1 MKRLAFLLWLLIGVF
16 TLSTAKEGYSFLNIG
31 LREGLSNEFVND
43 MVMDEQG
50 FLWVA
55 TESGLNRIAGNKCT
69 VFKTSN
75 SNIGDDGF
83 VGLSY
88 HQPSNSVWMQFKN
101 GKIDIFD
108 CKTQTFK
115 HFSHQKGMLQESVSA
130 IHGASDGGM
139 WIAFYSGDIQHY
151 DAKTH
156 TFTTFPKRLFPKIKN
171 GIRCIMDNGNG
182 HLYVGLRMDGM
193 YIYNLR
199 TKKSKFYCHN
209 PKDKQSLPGN
219 NVRTICIDHMKNIWV
234 GTNLGLALLDETS
247 GKFRTFKPQHQNP
260 YSPTGDNIHQI
271 MEMDNHT
278 LWIASDIGGISI
290 LDLNRYQYPYTE
302 ELSFQ
307 QITKENSG
315 LSSNNTRR
323 IIQDPF
329 GNVWIGNFSSG
340 IDFIPQS
347 TSDFHTLGNLQQ
359 PLKNTFGIFCDRQ
372 GYLWIGQDN
381 IICQY
386 QNGQTVHRWDFSQ
399 YLYNTSATV
408 YNFMEDHQGNIWFG
422 TSDNGA
428 LEFNPRTQQFTHHLR
443 IQGLDVHALYES
455 KNGWIWI
462 GSEDGLYT
470 IHQGIERKETEMNKQ
485 MGKTNSIIYSIQE
498 DEYGQLWIGCIA
510 KGVFV
515 FNKHKK
521 LIAHLDDQNGL
532 KSNSVNQIIIDSNN
546 GVWIGTYKGLAYI
559 ENPLKPQNIKIY
571 DERQGLKDTHIRA
584 ICADKLGN
592 IWVSMFS
599 GIACLDLHKQR
610 FYNYDFQSGITMGN
624 FVEAASAMTPDG
636 TIYFASPSGVCYFN
650 PQLLSGQKAV
660 SQVEIIGCERVG
672 RLSDQF
678 LHRLISPNEEGVVRL
693 RYDDN
698 TFKISFTAKDFS
710 QEGKVEYSYMMKGLD
725 NQWFETEGDK
735 DVTFRNLKPGKY
747 TFIIRAKLKNQDW
760 DEASSA
766 ELKVVVTPPFWLT
779 WWAKLAYLL
788 LALGIII
795 YLLRSYQKELL
806 LRNSLAQSQWESQ
819 QKQKVNEERLR
830 FFTNITHELRTPLT
844 LILGPLEDLMKDK
857 RLPDFVTKKIG
868 SIHASAERLLYLIND
883 ILEFRKTE
891 TQNRKLSV
899 ARENLGQLIREI
911 GMRFQDLNHTPKLK
925 ILVEIQ
931 EGMAEIYFDS
941 EVITTVVNNLM
952 SNAIKYTPA
961 GSIILS
967 LSKINSE
974 SVSISVEDTGYG
986 IDKAALPYICDQY
999 YQANGK
1005 HQASGT
1011 GIGLALVK
1019 SLALLHEAELKIES
1033 QKGKGSKFSF
1043 ILKESN
1049 TYPEALHK
1057 DDEIIETRNIIPTL
1071 PTEDSKD
1078 ENSEENTENQRP
1090 LLLIVEDNNDI
1101 RQYIEESLQENYR
1114 ILQACN
1120 GKEGKN
1126 LALDQMPD
1134 LIVSDIMMPE
1144 MDGIEMTRILKEDI
1158 RTSHIPIIL
1167 LTAKTSATDQ
1177 QEGYDSGADS
1187 YLMKPFSAK
1196 LLQSRIRNIL
1206 SGRRRLAEY
1215 ISQQNFSTLLS
1226 KENLNKK
1233 EEFSDEKDLTNGK
1246 KGDQESGTDLPTAQL
1261 SELDRKFLEKLN
1273 SLIEKHIST
1282 DDLDIAFMT
1291 DKMAMSHSTFY
1302 RKVKALTGMSANEY
1316 IKKAK
1321 LRQSM
1326 ILLQTKQYRISEVAM
1341 LTGFN
1346 NLGNFRE
1353 SFKREF
1359 GMTPSEVKNQKD

>member
-1 MKRLAFLLWLLIGVF
+1 MKRLAFLLCLLIEV
-16 TLSTAKEGYSFLNIG
+16 LSLFGKEGYSFLNIG

-83 VGLSY
+83 VGLYY

-101 GKIDIFD
+101 GNIDVFD

-115 HFSHQKGMLQESVSA
+115 HFTHQNGMLQESVSA

-139 WIAFYSGDIQHY
+139 WIAYYSGDIQHY
-151 DAKTH
+151 NIKKQK
-156 TFTTFPKRLFPKIKN
+156 FTTYSKRLFPKNKN
-171 GIRCIMDNGNG
+171 GVRYIMDDGND

-193 YIYNLR
+193 YVYNLR
-199 TKKSKFYCHN
+199 TRKAKFYNHN
-209 PKDKQSLPGN
+209 PKDEQSLPGN
-219 NVRTICIDHMKNIWV
+219 NVRSICIDHMKNIWV
-234 GTNLGLALLDETS
+234 GTNLGLALFDEAS
-247 GKFRTFKPQHQNP
+247 GKFRTFKPEKQNFHTP
-260 YSPTGDNIHQI
+260 AGNNIYQI

-290 LDLNRYQYPYTE
+290 LDLNRYQHPYTE

-323 IIQDPF
+323 IIQDSF

-347 TSDFHTLGNLQQ
+347 TSAFHTLGNLQQ

-386 QNGQTVHRWDFSQ
+386 QNGQTIHRWDFSQ

-408 YNFMEDHQGNIWFG
+408 YNFIEDHQGNIWFG

-428 LEFNPRTQQFTHHLR
+428 LKFNPRTQQFTHHLR

-470 IHQGIERKETEMNKQ
+470 IHQGIEHKETEMNKQ
-485 MGKTNSIIYSIQE
+485 MGKTNIIIYSIQE
-498 DEYGQLWIGCIA
+498 DEYGQLWIGSIA
-510 KGVFV
+510 TGVFV

-599 GIACLDLHKQR
+599 GIACLNLHKQR

-636 TIYFASPSGVCYFN
+636 TIYFGSPSGVCYFN
-650 PQLLSGQKAV
+650 PQLLSGQKTV

-693 RYDDN
+693 KYDDN
-698 TFKISFTAKDFS
+698 TFKISFTTKNFAE
-710 QEGKVEYSYMMKGLD
+710 EGKVEYSYMMKGLD
-725 NQWFETEGDK
+725 DQWYETEGDK
-735 DVTFRNLKPGKY
+735 DVTFRNLKPGNY

-760 DEASSA
+760 DEASST
-766 ELKVVVTPPFWLT
+766 ELKVIVTPPFWLT
-779 WWAKLAYLL
+779 WWAKLSYTL
-788 LALGIII
+788 LALGIISF
-795 YLLRSYQKELL
+795 LLRSYQKELL
-806 LRNSLAQSQWESQ
+806 LRNSLARTQWESQ
-819 QKQKVNEERLR
+819 QKQEVNEERLR

-844 LILGPLEDLMKDK
+844 LILGPLEDLMEDK

-868 SIHASAERLLYLIND
+868 NIHASAERLLYLIND

-911 GMRFQDLNHTPKLK
+911 GMRFQDLNHNSKLK
-925 ILVEIQ
+925 ILVDVQ

-967 LSKINSE
+967 LNKIDNE
-974 SVSISVEDTGYG
+974 SVRISVEDTGYG
-986 IDKAALPYICDQY
+986 IDKEALPHICDRY
-999 YQANGK
+999 YQENGK

-1019 SLALLHEAELKIES
+1019 SLAQLHEAELQIDS
-1033 QKGKGSKFSF
+1033 QKGEGSKFSF
-1043 ILKESN
+1043 ILKKSN
-1049 TYPEALHK
+1049 TYPDALHK
-1057 DDEIIETRNIIPTL
+1057 DDEKIDLADAINASS
-1071 PTEDSKD
+1071 TEDLK
-1078 ENSEENTENQRP
+1078 ENYDSEENAENQRP
-1090 LLLIVEDNNDI
+1090 LLLIVEDNSDI
-1101 RQYIEESLQENYR
+1101 RQYIEESLKEDYR

-1120 GKEGKN
+1120 GKEGKD

-1196 LLQSRIRNIL
+1196 LLLSRIRNIL

-1215 ISQQNFSTLLS
+1215 IVQQNFSTTLS

-1233 EEFSDEKDLTNGK
+1233 EKFSDEKKLSDGNETTQEAGTN
-1246 KGDQESGTDLPTAQL
+1246 LPAAHL

-1273 SLIEKHIST
+1273 NLIEKHIST

-1302 RKVKALTGMSANEY
+1302 RKVKALTGMRANEY

-1321 LRQSM
+1321 LRKSM
-1326 ILLQTKQYRISEVAM
+1326 MLLQNEQYCISEVAM

-1346 NLGNFRE
+1346 NVGNFRE

-1359 GMTPSEVKNQKD
+1359 GMTPSEVRNHK

>member
-1 MKRLAFLLWLLIGVF
+1 MKRLAFLLWLLIEVF
-16 TLSTAKEGYSFLNIG
+16 TLSAKDDYPFLNIG

-43 MVMDEQG
+43 LVMDEQG

-75 SNIGDDGF
+75 SNIGADSF
-83 VGLSY
+83 INLHY
-88 HQPSNSVWMQFKN
+88 NKESNSIWILFKN
-101 GKIDIFD
+101 GKIDVFN

-115 HFSHQKGMLQESVSA
+115 HFSDTKGMLLQNISA
-130 IHGASDGGM
+130 IHGASDGGL
-139 WIAFYSGDIQHY
+139 WIAYYSGDIQHY
-151 DAKTH
+151 NIKKQK
-156 TFTTFPKRLFPKIKN
+156 FTTYSKRLFPKNKN
-171 GIRCIMDNGNG
+171 GVRYIMDDGND

-193 YIYNLR
+193 YVYNLR
-199 TKKSKFYCHN
+199 TRKAKFYNHN
-209 PKDKQSLPGN
+209 PKDEQSLPGN
-219 NVRTICIDHMKNIWV
+219 NVRSICIDHMKNIWV
-234 GTNLGLALLDETS
+234 GTNLGLALFDEAS
-247 GKFRTFKPQHQNP
+247 GKFRTFKPEKQNFHTP
-260 YSPTGDNIHQI
+260 AGNNIYQI

-290 LDLNRYQYPYTE
+290 LDLNRYQHPHTE
-302 ELSFQ
+302 ELSFR

-315 LSSNNTRR
+315 LSSNNTRK
-323 IIQDPF
+323 IIQDSF
-329 GNVWIGNFSSG
+329 GNIWIGNFSSG
-340 IDFIPQS
+340 IDFIAQS
-347 TSDFHTLGNLQQ
+347 TADFYTLKNLQQ
-359 PLKNTFGIFCDRQ
+359 PLSNTSGIYCDHQ
-372 GYLWIGQDN
+372 GNLWIGQDN
-381 IICQY
+381 LISQY
-386 QNGQTVHRWDFSQ
+386 KNGQIFHEWDFSK
-399 YLYNTSATV
+399 YLFNTSATV
-408 YNFMEDHQGNIWFG
+408 YNFIEDHQGNIWFG

-428 LEFNPRTQQFTHHLR
+428 LEFNPHTQQFTHHLH
-443 IQGLDVHALYES
+443 IQGLDVHALYED
-455 KNGWIWI
+455 KNRTIWI

-470 IHQGIERKETEMNKQ
+470 IQNGIERKENEMNKV
-485 MGKTNSIIYSIQE
+485 MGMTNNIIYSIQE
-498 DEYGQLWIGCIA
+498 DSYGQMWIGNLS

-521 LIAHLDDQNGL
+521 LIAHLDEQNRL
-532 KSNSVNQIIIDSNN
+532 KSNSINQILIDSYN
-546 GVWIGTYKGLAYI
+546 GVWIATCKGLAYI
-559 ENPLKPQNIKIY
+559 EDPLKPKCVKIY

-610 FYNYDFQSGITMGN
+610 FYNYDFQSGVTIGN
-624 FVEAASAMTPDG
+624 FVEAAAAITSDG
-636 TIYFASPSGVCYFN
+636 TIYFGSPSGVCYFN
-650 PQLLSGQKAV
+650 PQLLSEQKTV

-672 RLSDQF
+672 RLSDQY
-678 LHRLISPNEEGVVRL
+678 LHRLISPNEEGVIRL
-693 RYDDN
+693 KYDDN

-725 NQWFETEGDK
+725 DQWFETEGDK

-760 DEASSA
+760 NEASSA

-779 WWAKLAYLL
+779 WWAKLSYTL
-788 LALGIII
+788 LALGIIS

-806 LRNSLAQSQWESQ
+806 LRNSLARTQWESQ
-819 QKQKVNEERLR
+819 QKQEVNEERLR

-844 LILGPLEDLMKDK
+844 LILGPLEDLIEDK
-857 RLPDFVTKKIG
+857 RLPDFVTKKIE
-868 SIHASAERLLYLIND
+868 SIHTSAERLLNLIND

-899 ARENLGQLIREI
+899 ARANLGHLIREI
-911 GMRFQDLNHTPKLK
+911 GMRFQDLNHNPKIK

-931 EGMAEIYFDS
+931 EGIEEMYFDS

-952 SNAIKYTPA
+952 SNAIKYTPS
-961 GSIILS
+961 GSITLS
-967 LSKINSE
+967 LCKNTSE
-974 SVSISVEDTGYG
+974 WVSISVED
-986 IDKAALPYICDQY
+986 
-999 YQANGK
+999 
-1005 HQASGT
+1005 
-1011 GIGLALVK
+1011 
-1019 SLALLHEAELKIES
+1019 
-1033 QKGKGSKFSF
+1033 
-1043 ILKESN
+1043 
-1049 TYPEALHK
+1049 
-1057 DDEIIETRNIIPTL
+1057 
-1071 PTEDSKD
+1071 
-1078 ENSEENTENQRP
+1078 NS
-1090 LLLIVEDNNDI
+1090 DI
-1101 RQYIEESLQENYR
+1101 RQYIEDSLQEDYR

-1120 GKEGKN
+1120 GKEGKD
-1126 LALDQMPD
+1126 LALAQMPD

-1144 MDGIEMTRILKEDI
+1144 MDGIEMTKILKEDI

-1167 LTAKTSATDQ
+1167 LTAKTSANDQ

-1215 ISQQNFSTLLS
+1215 IAQQNFSSILS
-1226 KENLNKK
+1226 KEMPTGESCQKN
-1233 EEFSDEKDLTNGK
+1233 EETHLEM
-1246 KGDQESGTDLPTAQL
+1246 ESPTAQL

-1273 SLIEKHIST
+1273 NLIEKHIST

-1302 RKVKALTGMSANEY
+1302 RKVKALTGMRANEY

-1321 LRQSM
+1321 LRKSM
-1326 ILLQTKQYRISEVAM
+1326 TLLQNEQYSISEVAM

-1346 NLGNFRE
+1346 NIGNFRE

-1359 GMTPSEVKNQKD
+1359 GMTPSEVRNHK

>member
-1 MKRLAFLLWLLIGVF
+1 MKRLAFLLWLLIEVF
-16 TLSTAKEGYSFLNIG
+16 TLSAKDDYPFLNIG

-43 MVMDEQG
+43 LVMDEQG

-55 TESGLNRIAGNKCT
+55 TESGLNRIAGNKCI

-75 SNIGDDGF
+75 SNIGADSF
-83 VGLSY
+83 INLHY
-88 HQPSNSVWMQFKN
+88 NKESNSIWILFKN
-101 GKIDIFD
+101 GKIDVFN

-115 HFSHQKGMLQESVSA
+115 HFSDTKGMLLQNISA
-130 IHGASDGGM
+130 IHGASDGGL
-139 WIAFYSGDIQHY
+139 WIAYYSGDIQHY
-151 DAKTH
+151 NIKKQKI
-156 TFTTFPKRLFPKIKN
+156 TTYSKRLFPKNKN
-171 GIRCIMDNGNG
+171 GVRYIMDDGND

-193 YIYNLR
+193 YVYNLR
-199 TKKSKFYCHN
+199 TRKAKFYNHN
-209 PKDKQSLPGN
+209 PKDEQSLPGN
-219 NVRTICIDHMKNIWV
+219 NVRSICIDHMKNIWV
-234 GTNLGLALLDETS
+234 GTNLGLALFDEAS
-247 GKFRTFKPQHQNP
+247 GKFRTFKPEKQNFHTP
-260 YSPTGDNIHQI
+260 AGNNIYQI

-290 LDLNRYQYPYTE
+290 LDLNRYQHPHTE
-302 ELSFQ
+302 ELSFR

-315 LSSNNTRR
+315 LSSNNTRK
-323 IIQDPF
+323 IIQDSF
-329 GNVWIGNFSSG
+329 GNIWIGNFSSG
-340 IDFIPQS
+340 IDFIAQS
-347 TSDFHTLGNLQQ
+347 TADFYTLKNLQQ
-359 PLKNTFGIFCDRQ
+359 PLSNTSGIYCDHQ
-372 GYLWIGQDN
+372 GNLWIGQDN
-381 IICQY
+381 LISQY
-386 QNGQTVHRWDFSQ
+386 KNGQIFHEWDFSK
-399 YLYNTSATV
+399 YLFNTSATV
-408 YNFMEDHQGNIWFG
+408 YNFIEDHQGNIWFG

-428 LEFNPRTQQFTHHLR
+428 LEFNPHTQQFTHHLH
-443 IQGLDVHALYES
+443 IQGLDVHALYED
-455 KNGWIWI
+455 KNRTIWI

-470 IHQGIERKETEMNKQ
+470 IQNGIERKENEMNKV
-485 MGKTNSIIYSIQE
+485 MGMTNNIIYSIQE
-498 DEYGQLWIGCIA
+498 DSYGQMWIGNLS

-521 LIAHLDDQNGL
+521 LIAHLDEQNRL
-532 KSNSVNQIIIDSNN
+532 KSNSINQILIDSYN
-546 GVWIGTYKGLAYI
+546 GVWIATCKGLAYI
-559 ENPLKPQNIKIY
+559 EDPLKPKCVKIY

-610 FYNYDFQSGITMGN
+610 FYNYDFQSGVTIGN
-624 FVEAASAMTPDG
+624 FVEAAAAITSDG
-636 TIYFASPSGVCYFN
+636 TIYFGSPSGVCYFN
-650 PQLLSGQKAV
+650 PQLLSEQKTV

-672 RLSDQF
+672 RLSDQY
-678 LHRLISPNEEGVVRL
+678 LHRLISPNEEGVIRL
-693 RYDDN
+693 KYDDN

-725 NQWFETEGDK
+725 DQWFETEGDK

-760 DEASSA
+760 NEASSA

-779 WWAKLAYLL
+779 WWAKLSYTL
-788 LALGIII
+788 LALGIIS

-806 LRNSLAQSQWESQ
+806 LRNSLARTQWESQ
-819 QKQKVNEERLR
+819 QKQEVNEERLR

-844 LILGPLEDLMKDK
+844 LILGPLEDLIEDK
-857 RLPDFVTKKIG
+857 RLPDFVTKKIE
-868 SIHASAERLLYLIND
+868 SIHTSAERLLNLIND

-899 ARENLGQLIREI
+899 ARANLGHLIREI
-911 GMRFQDLNHTPKLK
+911 GMRFQDLNHNPKIK

-931 EGMAEIYFDS
+931 EGIEEMYFDS

-952 SNAIKYTPA
+952 SNAIKYTPS
-961 GSIILS
+961 GSITLS
-967 LSKINSE
+967 LCKNTSE
-974 SVSISVEDTGYG
+974 WVSISVEDTGYG
-986 IDKAALPYICDQY
+986 IAKEALPLICDRY
-999 YQANGK
+999 YQENGK

-1019 SLALLHEAELKIES
+1019 SLAQLHEAELQIDSK
-1033 QKGKGSKFSF
+1033 KGEGSKFSF
-1043 ILKESN
+1043 IIRLNN

-1057 DDEIIETRNIIPTL
+1057 DDEKIDLTDANHIPSTEGSK
-1071 PTEDSKD
+1071 EDSEESA
-1078 ENSEENTENQRP
+1078 ENLRP
-1090 LLLIVEDNNDI
+1090 LLLIVEDNSDI
-1101 RQYIEESLQENYR
+1101 RQYIEDSLQEDYR

-1120 GKEGKN
+1120 GKEGKD
-1126 LALDQMPD
+1126 LALAQMPD
-1134 LIVSDIMMPE
+1134 LFVSDIMMPE
-1144 MDGIEMTRILKEDI
+1144 MDGIEMTKILKEDI

-1167 LTAKTSATDQ
+1167 LTAKTSANDQ

-1215 ISQQNFSTLLS
+1215 IAQQNFSSILS
-1226 KENLNKK
+1226 KEMPTGESCQKN
-1233 EEFSDEKDLTNGK
+1233 EETHLEM
-1246 KGDQESGTDLPTAQL
+1246 ESPTAQL

-1273 SLIEKHIST
+1273 NLIEKHIST

-1302 RKVKALTGMSANEY
+1302 RKVKALTGMRANEY

-1321 LRQSM
+1321 LRKSM
-1326 ILLQTKQYRISEVAM
+1326 TLPQNEQYSISEVAM

-1346 NLGNFRE
+1346 NIGNFRE

-1359 GMTPSEVKNQKD
+1359 GMTPSEVRNHK

>member
-1 MKRLAFLLWLLIGVF
+1 MHTNKRLIIENAKYRNKMKRLTFLLWLLIEVF

-69 VFKTSN
+69 IFKTSN
-75 SNIGDDGF
+75 SNIGEDSFINLCYDKG
-83 VGLSY
+83 
-88 HQPSNSVWMQFKN
+88 SNSVWMQFKN
-101 GKIDIFD
+101 GKIDVFD

-115 HFSHQKGMLQESVSA
+115 HFSEQKEMLQKSVSA
-130 IHGASDGGM
+130 IHGSSDGGI

-151 DAKTH
+151 NANTQK
-156 TFTTFPKRLFPKIKN
+156 FTTFPKRLFPNIKN
-171 GIRCIMDNGNG
+171 GIRCIMDDGND
-182 HLYVGLRMDGM
+182 HLYIGLRMDGM
-193 YIYNLR
+193 YVYNLR
-199 TKKSKFYCHN
+199 TKKTKFYSHN
-209 PKDKQSLPGN
+209 PKDEQSLPGN
-219 NVRTICIDHMKNIWV
+219 NVRSICIDHMKNIWV
-234 GTNLGLALLDETS
+234 GTNLGLALFDETS
-247 GKFRTFKPQHQNP
+247 SRFRTFKPQEQNP
-260 YSPTGDNIHQI
+260 NSPAGDNIHQI

-278 LWIASDIGGISI
+278 LWIASDLGGISI
-290 LDLNRYQYPYTE
+290 LDLNRYQHPYTE
-302 ELSFQ
+302 KLSFQ
-307 QITKENSG
+307 RITKENSG

-323 IIQDPF
+323 IIQDSF

-347 TSDFHTLGNLQQ
+347 TSDFHTLGDLQQ
-359 PLKNTFGIFCDRQ
+359 PLTNTFGIFCDRQ
-372 GYLWIGQDN
+372 GYLWIGQDDF
-381 IICQY
+381 ICQY
-386 QNGQTVHRWDFSQ
+386 KNGQVTHRWDFSQ
-399 YLYNTSATV
+399 YLFNTSAMV
-408 YNFMEDHQGNIWFG
+408 YNFTEDHQGNIWFG
-422 TSDNGA
+422 TNDNGA
-428 LEFNPRTQQFTHHLR
+428 LKFNPHTQQFTHYLR
-443 IQGLDVHALYES
+443 IQGLDVHAIYED
-455 KNGWIWI
+455 KKGTIWI

-470 IHQGIERKETEMNKQ
+470 IQNGIEHKENEMNKV
-485 MGKTNSIIYSIQE
+485 MGMTNSVIYSIQE
-498 DEYGQLWIGCIA
+498 DSYGQMWIGNLV

-532 KSNSVNQIIIDSNN
+532 KSNSVNQIFIDSNN

-559 ENPLKPQNIKIY
+559 ENSLKPKSVKLY

-624 FVEAASAMTPDG
+624 FEEASAAMTPDG

-650 PQLLSGQKAV
+650 PQLLSEQKTV

-678 LHRLISPNEEGVVRL
+678 LHRLISPNEEGVIRL
-693 RYDDN
+693 KYDDN

-725 NQWFETEGDK
+725 DQWYETEGDK

-779 WWAKLAYLL
+779 WWAKLGYIL
-788 LALGIII
+788 LALVIII

-806 LRNSLAQSQWESQ
+806 LRNSLAQTQWESQ
-819 QKQKVNEERLR
+819 QKQQVNEERLR

-844 LILGPLEDLMKDK
+844 LILGPLEDLMEDK
-857 RLPDFVTKKIG
+857 EIAERVHHKIG
-868 SIHASAERLLYLIND
+868 CIHASAERLLNLIND
-883 ILEFRKTE
+883 ILEFRKTQ
-891 TQNRKLSV
+891 TQNRKLTV
-899 ARENLGQLIREI
+899 AKANLGALVREI
-911 GMRFQDLNHTPKLK
+911 GVRFKDLNQNSRLNIRLNIKTGVPEL
-925 ILVEIQ
+925 
-931 EGMAEIYFDS
+931 YFDS
-941 EVITTVVNNLM
+941 EVINTVINNLM
-952 SNAIKYTPA
+952 SNAIKYTPE
-961 GSIILS
+961 GSITLS
-967 LSKINSE
+967 LTMPEDNTVAIA
-974 SVSISVEDTGYG
+974 VEDTGYG
-986 IDKAALPYICDQY
+986 IDKDALPHICDRY
-999 YQANGK
+999 YQENGN

-1019 SLALLHEAELKIES
+1019 SLATLHQAELTVES
-1033 QKGKGSKFSF
+1033 EKGRGSKFTFS
-1043 ILKESN
+1043 LKADR

-1057 DDEIIETRNIIPTL
+1057 DDNQDLATAENAEENETTSKE
-1071 PTEDSKD
+1071 PTEDI
-1078 ENSEENTENQRP
+1078 RP
-1090 LLLIVEDNNDI
+1090 LLLIVEDNADI
-1101 RQYIEESLQENYR
+1101 RLYIEESLHEDYR
-1114 ILQACN
+1114 IIQACN
-1120 GKEGKN
+1120 GREGMEQAFSKV
-1126 LALDQMPD
+1126 PD
-1134 LIVSDIMMPE
+1134 IIVSDIMMPE
-1144 MDGIEMTRILKEDI
+1144 MDGIKMTHILKEDI

-1167 LTAKTSATDQ
+1167 LTAKTSINDQ
-1177 QEGYDSGADS
+1177 EEGYDSGADS
-1187 YLMKPFSAK
+1187 YLTKPFSAK
-1196 LLQSRIRNIL
+1196 LLHSRIRNIL
-1206 SGRRRLAEY
+1206 SGRRRLADY
-1215 ISQQNFSTLLS
+1215 IVQKNISQFETSADEQQTSQKATEE
-1226 KENLNKK
+1226 KEDAMTCQISNLDK
-1233 EEFSDEKDLTNGK
+1233 
-1246 KGDQESGTDLPTAQL
+1246 
-1261 SELDRKFLEKLN
+1261 KFLEKLN
-1273 SLIEKHIST
+1273 KLIENHIST
-1282 DDLDIAFMT
+1282 DDLDMAFMT

-1321 LRQSM
+1321 LRHSM
-1326 ILLQTKQYRISEVAM
+1326 TLLKKGEYSIAEVAI
-1341 LTGFN
+1341 LAGFN

-1359 GMTPSEVKNQKD
+1359 GKSPSEILKGK